1 MPTPNHSWSFRP
13 RFRARAFG
21 WRGSSLAAQRM
32 KEAVA
37 EIKAVNRAD
46 PVSAAEGAVL
56 LLERLWPALEQID
69 SSSGALG
76 NAVNKT
82 VHELLGFVIAAPT
95 DEGLRDRWLDRL
107 WAAMEADGVDFL
119 SQVSERWGDLC
130 GTPERAS
137 RAADGLIPR
146 VRANWA
152 EARGAYFHG
161 TPACLSC
168 LLAAGRHQELLDL
181 IETAPF
187 LWWHYRRFGVLALA
201 AMGQTDEAIRYAEAS
216 LSRNDSPAI
225 AARVCEEML
234 LGTGRQEEAYARYAL
249 VANRAGTNLATFRAI
264 KKKYPAK
271 DPRGILDDLI
281 AATPGEE
288 GKWFATAKTLGYL
301 DLAAAL
307 AGRSRVDIGTLI
319 RASRD
324 HLVTNPEFALD
335 VANAALSWMALG
347 EYYEIKA
354 GDVWQAMDDALAA
367 ATATD
372 RVQATRTQIRT
383 WIDAR
388 DTDAFVKE
396 QMGRHFH
403 ALPGG

>member
-1 MPTPNHSWSFRP
+1 M
-13 RFRARAFG
+13 
-21 WRGSSLAAQRM
+21 
-32 KEAVA
+32 
-37 EIKAVNRAD
+37 
-46 PVSAAEGAVL
+46 
-56 LLERLWPALEQID
+56 
-69 SSSGALG
+69 
-76 NAVNKT
+76 
-82 VHELLGFVIAAPT
+82 
-95 DEGLRDRWLDRL
+95 
-107 WAAMEADGVDFL
+107 
-119 SQVSERWGDLC
+119 
-130 GTPERAS
+130 
-137 RAADGLIPR
+137 
-146 VRANWA
+146 
-152 EARGAYFHG
+152 
-161 TPACLSC
+161 
-168 LLAAGRHQELLDL
+168 
-181 IETAPF
+181 
-187 LWWHYRRFGVLALA
+187 
-201 AMGQTDEAIRYAEAS
+201 
-216 LSRNDSPAI
+216 
-225 AARVCEEML
+225 
-234 LGTGRQEEAYARYAL
+234 
-249 VANRAGTNLATFRAI
+249 ANRAGTNLATFRAI